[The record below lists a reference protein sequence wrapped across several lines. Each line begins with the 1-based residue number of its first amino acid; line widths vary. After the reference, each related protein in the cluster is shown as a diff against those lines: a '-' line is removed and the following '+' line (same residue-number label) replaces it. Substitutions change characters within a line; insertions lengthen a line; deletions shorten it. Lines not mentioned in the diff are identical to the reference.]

1 MTVSELVLLIV
12 VIGLVVMAV
21 SYSMQYTR
29 GSSNLIELKSYLQV
43 LQLKLSNPSMMDAD
57 KERAEIDM
65 LLNRIK
71 TTNSQKT
78 LSQDKELKGLF
89 TITSQQIEQI
99 TDSKEI
105 GLRTSWQNLKNIV
118 CDFDDFYYP
127 KG

>member
-12 VIGLVVMAV
+12 VIGLVIMAL
-21 SYSMQYTR
+21 SYSMKSTR
-29 GSSNLIELKSYLQV
+29 GSSNLIDLKTYMQV
-43 LQLKLSNPSMMDAD
+43 LQLKLSNHSTIYAD

-89 TITSQQIEQI
+89 TITSQQIKQI

-105 GLRTSWQNLKNIV
+105 GLRTSWQKLKNVV
-118 CDFDDFYYP
+118 CDFDDFYYS